1 MKIINYEELE
11 MIRVDVYLSEVLE
24 DVSRAEIQR
33 MIKSEDILVNDKKTK
48 PSYKLELND
57 VIAVSPIVEEEF
69 EITPIDYPIE
79 VIYEDEDLIVIN
91 KPQGLV
97 VYPGAGKE
105 ELSVVAALLG
115 AGVNL
120 FETEEKERI
129 GIVHRLDKDTSGL
142 MVLSKSEKAHFEL
155 MRMFKE
161 REITR
166 KYYALVDGVIA
177 HEYGTIDAPIGRDR
191 KNRTLMSITS
201 EGREAKTFFRVI
213 EKLKDCTL
221 VEFDLYTGRTHQIRV
236 HSQYIKHSII
246 GDPIYRKKTK
256 VKSPQLML
264 QSFYIKINHPCTSE
278 EMEFK
283 LDLRDDFVEIMN
295 GVRS

>member
-1 MKIINYEELE
+1 
-11 MIRVDVYLSEVLE
+11 
-24 DVSRAEIQR
+24 

-57 VIAVSPIVEEEF
+57 VIAASPIVEEEF

-91 KPQGLV
+91 KPRGLV
-97 VYPGAGKE
+97 VYPRAGKE

-115 AGVNL
+115 SGVAL
-120 FETEEKERI
+120 YESEEKERV
-129 GIVHRLDKDTSGL
+129 GIVHRLDKDTSWL

-177 HEYGTIDAPIGRDR
+177 HEYGTIDAPIGRD

-201 EGREAKTFFRVI
+201 EGRTEDTLELLK
-213 EKLKDCTL
+213 KLKDCTL
-221 VEFDLYTGRTHQIRV
+221 VEFDLYTGCTHQIRV

-246 GDPIYRKKTK
+246 GDPIYR
-256 VKSPQLML
+256 
-264 QSFYIKINHPCTSE
+264 
-278 EMEFK
+278 
-283 LDLRDDFVEIMN
+283 
-295 GVRS
+295 